1 MYIKGAFAP
10 KRTDANPS
18 QNIPKNERKN
28 TSKLTLRDH
37 NYRDSKTRQRHIFL
51 TRKLQINIPDEYQC
65 KNLQQNTTH

>member
-51 TRKLQINIPDEYQC
+51 TCLQTVLTQKL
-65 KNLQQNTTH
+65 LQKWLKAEL